1 MFEPNLC
8 SFSFFLLQPAT
19 KSSGIYMV
27 HFKIGLVSNKRAY
40 NIQSLYP
47 LIIAWTATTR
57 LSRNSSMHQQYH
69 ALFQY
74 QPFFYE
80 QKEPKPEN
88 NTASI

>member
-47 LIIAWTATTR
+47 LIIAWTAIAYFYDGVTNSFSYSSR

-69 ALFQY
+69 ALFL
-74 QPFFYE
+74 
-80 QKEPKPEN
+80 
-88 NTASI
+88 

>member
-1 MFEPNLC
+1 
-8 SFSFFLLQPAT
+8 
-19 KSSGIYMV
+19 MV

-47 LIIAWTATTR
+47 LIIAWTAIAYFYDGVTNSFSYSSR

-74 QPFFYE
+74 QPFFYA